1 MELKGSPEV
10 REVLFHR
17 DVVNPGFKLRIEK
30 LQPLLSYMED
40 QRATEKQVLETK
52 ASRYASE
59 IKEVPNVERERSFNK
74 GIQSFELLIDYFC
87 LHFNFLHLY

>member
-17 DVVNPGFKLRIEK
+17 DVVNPGLELRIEK

-40 QRATEKQVLETK
+40 QRATKK
-52 ASRYASE
+52 
-59 IKEVPNVERERSFNK
+59 
-74 GIQSFELLIDYFC
+74 
-87 LHFNFLHLY
+87 